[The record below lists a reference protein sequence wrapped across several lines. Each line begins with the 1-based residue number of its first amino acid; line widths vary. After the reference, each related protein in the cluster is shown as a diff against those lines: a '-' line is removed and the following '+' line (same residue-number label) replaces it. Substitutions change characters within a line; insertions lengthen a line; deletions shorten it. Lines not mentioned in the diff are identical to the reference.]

1 MAASINAQDLKK
13 RLTGVKP
20 PSLIDVRRKTDY
32 EADPNKIAG
41 AIWRDPEK
49 IEDWVKD
56 LPLDAPAVVYCVRG
70 GSVSRS
76 AAHRLQQE
84 GLNAV
89 FLEGGLQAWTDGGQ
103 AVEAISA
110 PRKIYTLASSDID
123 LLRRAGLSEDDI
135 AHSLKVAGKALEIAR
150 RTGTDLDLELV
161 GRGAL
166 FHDLGKARTH
176 AMEHGRIGAEIG
188 RELGLPEALTAIMEK
203 HIRGGLTEAEAV
215 ELCLPVKDYTLH
227 TLEERIIIYA
237 DRLVDI
243 IMDGIVPIQAEQE
256 AEDRFEEILR
266 TYPKYGKNEITLN
279 RYLGYH
285 REIQGLIERCCPAKR
300 SLHRK
305 L

>member
-56 LPLDAPAVVYCVRG
+56 LPSDAPAVVYCVRG
-70 GSVSRS
+70 GSVSQS
-76 AAHRLQQE
+76 VAHRLQQE

-89 FLEGGLQAWTDGGQ
+89 FLEGGLQAWTESGQ

-110 PRKIYTLASSDID
+110 PGKVYSLASSDID

-135 AHSLKVAGKALEIAR
+135 AHSLKVAEKALEIAR

-161 GRGAL
+161 GRGATVSRS
-166 FHDLGKARTH
+166 GQGPNPR
-176 AMEHGRIGAEIG
+176 HGTR
-188 RELGLPEALTAIMEK
+188 
-203 HIRGGLTEAEAV
+203 
-215 ELCLPVKDYTLH
+215 
-227 TLEERIIIYA
+227 
-237 DRLVDI
+237 
-243 IMDGIVPIQAEQE
+243 
-256 AEDRFEEILR
+256 
-266 TYPKYGKNEITLN
+266 
-279 RYLGYH
+279 
-285 REIQGLIERCCPAKR
+285 
-300 SLHRK
+300 
-305 L
+305 